1 LVGDDTF
8 LFFVSFYSSVSLST
22 VGDTCRPLVVLALF
36 PDFKLNF
43 LDEKIFL
50 DVVNR
55 LDLLPILVRPK
66 PNPEPLLDWSF

>member
-1 LVGDDTF
+1 MVGDDTF
-8 LFFVSFYSSVSLST
+8 LFFASFCSSVSLSA

-43 LDEKIFL
+43 FDEKIFL
-50 DVVNR
+50 AVVNR
-55 LDLLPILVRPK
+55 LDLLPIFVRPK